1 MKCRILGNPFTGQPT
16 DQQST
21 QSANQPGN
29 RISKIELRERFGDK
43 QKARDNWIQRW
54 QPHNCSPEHS
64 DVAP

>member
-1 MKCRILGNPFTGQPT
+1 MKCRICGNPFTGQPT

-21 QSANQPGN
+21 QSTNQP
-29 RISKIELRERFGDK
+29 KIELRERFGDK
-43 QKARDNWIQRW
+43 QKGRDNWIQRW